1 MNAVTIA
8 VLCGF
13 LAIIITSV
21 SRRQSNANLPP
32 GPKGNWIFGNLGDL
46 ISQYQWKRFAA
57 WSKTYGD
64 VIYLTVLG
72 RPVIVLNKFE
82 HARELMEKR
91 GATYSDRPCMP
102 YITDL
107 CFLPF
112 SDEKWRSHR
121 RLLQQYLNPR
131 AVAQFRPIQTKCVRS
146 LLNDLLTDPDDFW
159 KHVRQFAASAVLS
172 ATYGYTPARKE
183 DPLIMLNNHSESAI
197 IKPGPPGATMVDLFP
212 MLRFIPTILPWTS
225 FKKAALE
232 ARDALDEMSA
242 RPFKMVKEQRA
253 SGTAVPSLLTHM
265 LDDLERQGVDDEI
278 RFEVVKDVCGSTY
291 RGEATNRFVVV
302 LTNSVLSSAGVA
314 TTMATLYTFIL
325 AMVLNP
331 EVAKKAQEELD
342 SVSDGERLPTFDDQ
356 ESLPYITCIMKECL
370 RWGPPTPL
378 GISHRAM
385 EEGELDGKFIPK
397 DSMIVPNLWYM
408 THDERNYAD
417 PNRFNPDR
425 FARAGE
431 SEATILDPSAIVFG
445 FGRRICP
452 GRHFAEADLW
462 LAIANILAVFDILPT
477 KDQNGADIIP
487 KVEFTPGLNSWP
499 KEFKCRFIPRREKT
513 AALAKSA
520 HA

>member
-1 MNAVTIA
+1 MDTVTAA

-13 LAIIITSV
+13 LAVIITSV

-64 VIYLTVLG
+64 IIYLTVLG
-72 RPVIVLNKFE
+72 RPVVVLNKFE

-91 GATYSDRPCMP
+91 GATYSDRPGMP
-102 YITDL
+102 YITNL
-107 CFLPF
+107 VRIRSATFMPYG
-112 SDEKWRSHR
+112 EKWRSHR

-146 LLNDLLTDPDDFW
+146 LLNDLLIDPNDFW

-172 ATYGYTPARKE
+172 ATYGYTPARE
-183 DPLIMLNNHSESAI
+183 QDPLIVLNNHSESAI
-197 IKPGPPGATMVDLFP
+197 IKPGPPGATMIDLFP

-253 SGTAVPSLLTHM
+253 KGTAVPSLLTHM
-265 LDDLERQGVDDEI
+265 LDDLERQGVHDETI
-278 RFEVVKDVCGSTY
+278 LEVMKDVCGSTY
-291 RGEATNRFVVV
+291 R
-302 LTNSVLSSAGVA
+302 AGVA
-314 TTMATLYTFIL
+314 TTMATLYVFVLAIL
-325 AMVLNP
+325 LNP
-331 EVAKKAQEELD
+331 EVAQKAQEELD
-342 SVSDGERLPTFDDQ
+342 SVLDDERLPNFDDQ

-397 DSMIVPNLWYM
+397 GSMIVPNIWYM
-408 THDERNYAD
+408 THDERNYVD
-417 PNRFNPDR
+417 PNGFYPDR
-425 FARAGE
+425 FARTGE

-462 LAIANILAVFDILPT
+462 LAIANILAVYDILPT
-477 KDQNGADIIP
+477 KDENGADILP
-487 KVEFTPGLNSWP
+487 KVEFTAGLNSWP
-499 KEFKCRFIPRREKT
+499 KEFKCRFIPRSEK
-513 AALAKSA
+513 AVALVKSTCA
-520 HA
+520 